1 MDSIYEDDRKPGVK
15 SILVVSLFVLLA
27 GVASSPIASSTA
39 TTLNGTYEGFHV
51 AESAQNLF
59 LGLLYANGHCLQN
72 PEPQGG
78 RFVDGCRRCQHYTV
92 VCYPGYYPGTVG
104 AVGATAGED
113 CTSLNIIRTAG
124 ATSSLKPPAMVRI
137 HGSGFVVGTNDE
149 DLANAGRVAPASVP
163 VRERVD
169 EHQKVLAA
177 YPWMPPHPPNSLL
190 VSPDPAGDV
199 FCAALREAKV
209 TCGAQYHMMASIYI
223 DYAQVASQRL
233 MAGAYSYH
241 LDTNPTDISH
251 LSGVSKWPEY
261 SVSKPASMVFNAAYV
276 DNTIYAH
283 VENDTWHGESMRLWT
298 EYPVEVSSNSK
309 WRL

>member
-72 PEPQGG
+72 PEPHQGG

-92 VCYPGYYPGTVG
+92 VCYAGYYPGTVG
-104 AVGATAGED
+104 TVGATAGED

-149 DLANAGRVAPASVP
+149 DLVTAGSLAAFLKPRPMPAALLLRLQFPS
-163 VRERVD
+163 VRESTNTRRSW
-169 EHQKVLAA
+169 
-177 YPWMPPHPPNSLL
+177 PRIRGCPPHPPNSLL

-223 DYAQVASQRL
+223 DYAQVGSQRL

-251 LSGVSKWPEY
+251 
-261 SVSKPASMVFNAAYV
+261 
-276 DNTIYAH
+276 H
-283 VENDTWHGESMRLWT
+283 
-298 EYPVEVSSNSK
+298 
-309 WRL
+309 